1 MITEL
6 LSPAGSYEIFEAA
19 IGAGADAVYV
29 GGPAFGAR
37 AYAQNFTQEELIAAI
52 ETAHIHNRKLYL
64 TVNTLL
70 KNRELDD
77 QLFEYLLPYYEAGLD
92 AVIVQDLGV
101 FSFIRRNFPDL
112 DIHASTQMTVTG
124 PEGMQFLEEKGATR
138 VVPARELS
146 LEEISAMHKA
156 SPLEIE
162 TFIHGALCYSY
173 SGQCLMSSIFGGRS
187 GNRGRC
193 AQPCRLPYSVT
204 MDHRKYKGDKDFCAL
219 SLKDICTLD
228 ILPDILE
235 AGVMSLK
242 IEGRMK
248 QPAYTAGVTAVY
260 RKYLDM
266 YLSGKE
272 YHVQEEDRKHLLEL
286 FSRGGSCKGY
296 YDMYRGPEM
305 MAFANE
311 KKSGNIQP
319 EIRKI
324 KEKIHGNLILSPE
337 SPVILEITC
346 KGKTVTAMG
355 GEVQFAKN
363 QPMEEQRIRQQM
375 EKLGNT
381 DFQWEDLNI
390 EINGRIF
397 VPVKVLNE
405 VRRDALGQMREALI
419 GCQKRAQVTKQQ
431 TKSKDQ
437 TACRKRVTDSLPV
450 YVSCERSDTAEVLLN
465 ETGITGFYFP
475 FDTMEKYFSPEL
487 AANSELYLSTP
498 HIHRGEIPEK
508 WLRSAQKWLEQ
519 GMKGFL
525 VRNLE
530 SYAVLK
536 KMGYGGKCVL
546 DASMYTWND
555 QSVGFWR
562 EEGVL
567 RNTVPLELNEGELK
581 HRDNT
586 SSELLLYGYIPLM
599 LSAQCVRKNL
609 FGCTG
614 KCETVY
620 LKDRYNSEFPVKCSC
635 TPWGKNNSEKAK
647 YCYNIIYNSIPY
659 GLPGEKDQVKK
670 LNLHSLRLAFTIEEP
685 EKAKTILKEFRTVY
699 QENGKPSGRRYTK
712 GHFKRGAE

>member
-1 MITEL
+1 MKNMITEL
-6 LSPAGSYEIFEAA
+6 LSPAGSYESFEAA

-37 AYAQNFTQEELIAAI
+37 AYAQNFTQEELITAI

-124 PEGMQFLEEKGATR
+124 PEGMRFLEEKGATR

-272 YHVQEEDRKHLLEL
+272 YHVQEKDRKYLLEL

-311 KKSGNIQP
+311 KKSCNIQP

-346 KGKTVTAMG
+346 KDQTVTAMSIYINK
-355 GEVQFAKN
+355 ELQRVDIASLNALENKNVITRFPSLSSRCTTVQVLKSPKTDSSIRTIFLPKTVAEMLVHYKA
-363 QPMEEQRIRQQM
+363 EQDM
-375 EKLGNT
+375 T
-381 DFQWEDLNI
+381 
-390 EINGRIF
+390 
-397 VPVKVLNE
+397 
-405 VRRDALGQMREALI
+405 RDALGAEYADYNLVVAGPLGMPTEQSTINGALKQLI
-419 GCQKRAQVTKQQ
+419 EENDLPKVVFHSFRHSSITYKLKLNGGDIKAVQGDSGHAQASMVTEQYAHILDDDRRLNAQ
-431 TKSKDQ
+431 RFDDFFYQ
-437 TACRKRVTDSLPV
+437 HHGAEP
-450 YVSCERSDTAEVLLN
+450 EVLPRA
-465 ETGITGFYFP
+465 EQ
-475 FDTMEKYFSPEL
+475 
-487 AANSELYLSTP
+487 STP
-498 HIHRGEIPEK
+498 KASP
-508 WLRSAQKWLEQ
+508 
-519 GMKGFL
+519 
-525 VRNLE
+525 VDT
-530 SYAVLK
+530 
-536 KMGYGGKCVL
+536 
-546 DASMYTWND
+546 DAAAALAKLLADPSMAT
-555 QSVGFWR
+555 
-562 EEGVL
+562 L
-567 RNTVPLELNEGELK
+567 
-581 HRDNT
+581 
-586 SSELLLYGYIPLM
+586 I
-599 LSAQCVRKNL
+599 KNL
-609 FGCTG
+609 A
-614 KCETVY
+614 
-620 LKDRYNSEFPVKCSC
+620 
-635 TPWGKNNSEKAK
+635 KN
-647 YCYNIIYNSIPY
+647 
-659 GLPGEKDQVKK
+659 L
-670 LNLHSLRLAFTIEEP
+670 
-685 EKAKTILKEFRTVY
+685 
-699 QENGKPSGRRYTK
+699 
-712 GHFKRGAE
+712 